1 MITDEIKEEVK
12 LTADLVEVI
21 SDRVKLK
28 RSGNGFTGLCPFHNE
43 KSPSF
48 HVSPHL
54 GIYKCFGCGRA
65 GDVFSFVME
74 QEGVDFLE
82 AVRLLANRYNIIIPE
97 GNAND
102 DPNRHER
109 EGVFHALKFA
119 TAFYHQHL
127 READEA
133 KEARAYLIKRGLKRD
148 FIKEYLLGYSP
159 ESWRGLAYAAKSA
172 GISDEYLFKA
182 GLLKESDTG
191 REPYDTFR
199 GRVMFPVINTMGRV
213 IAFGGRLMGDVKA
226 AKYINSPQTLV
237 YNKSEA
243 LYGINIAKNE
253 IRKQEEVIMVEGYM
267 DVLQLHQVG
276 IKNVVSTSGTAFTPQ
291 QVSILHRYAE
301 RLILIFDADNAGQ
314 SAMSRALPI
323 ALDEGLS
330 VKVLTL
336 PNGEDPDTFV
346 KQFGKE
352 GFLGFKNQHTADF
365 LEFLI
370 EGEKKHDTWDDPR
383 HKKQVVARAISLI
396 AMVIDPIEREAMI
409 QKLHQLTSIGDRTLF
424 QELNQL
430 VAAKARKEKVDRKT
444 LNYSN
449 STKSFPPRQDH
460 YDQKVEN
467 STPPRNQANFTP
479 PKEEIKAKPI
489 ELKDEPFIQIP
500 NLPEP
505 PPISAEVVPQKSN
518 DVPSWLNEEIPIA
531 SDEWEVSCTPFPDV
545 WDKPMRSEVPKK
557 TQNSSKTQLVVQVAP
572 TIDNS
577 IPAPRFEEEL
587 IKLMLIHGERM
598 IAFIGEHC
606 HDVYFESEMC
616 KQLFIDLK
624 TRFIDKQDIS
634 ITYYMTREHPY
645 PMWVGEILIDRHVIS
660 EKGQEML
667 KANQDEVLGPY
678 RKAKSA
684 LKSIELNFCKRR
696 SDELDFEIKTST
708 DEELVAERK
717 KELSE
722 IIRYKSKILPAST
735 EKLYPNP
742 PWLQI

>member
-12 LTADLVEVI
+12 LAADLVEVI

-65 GDVFSFVME
+65 GDVYSFVME

-97 GNAND
+97 GNAID

-119 TAFYHQHL
+119 TAFFHQHL
-127 READEA
+127 RESDEA
-133 KEARAYLIKRGLKRD
+133 KEARAYLIKRGLKRE
-148 FIKEYLLGYSP
+148 FIKDYLLGYSP
-159 ESWRGLAYAAKSA
+159 ESWRGLADAAKSA

-191 REPYDTFR
+191 RDPYDTFR
-199 GRVMFPVINTMGRV
+199 NRVMFPVINTMGRV

-253 IRKQEEVIMVEGYM
+253 IRKQEEAIMVEGYM
-267 DVLQLHQVG
+267 DVLQLHQAG

-301 RLILIFDADNAGQ
+301 RLVLIFDADNAGQ

-323 ALDEGLS
+323 ALEEGLA

-352 GFLGFKNQHTADF
+352 GFVGFKTQHTADF

-370 EGEKKHDTWDDPR
+370 AGEKQHDTWDDPR
-383 HKKQVVARAISLI
+383 HKKQVVARAIGLI
-396 AMVIDPIEREAMI
+396 AMVKDPIEREAMI
-409 QKLHQLTSIGDRTLF
+409 QQLHQLTSIGDRTLF

-430 VAAKARKEKVDRKT
+430 VAAKSRKDKMDRKAS
-444 LNYSN
+444 NYAN
-449 STKSFPPRQDH
+449 SSKSFPPKQSQNAPKIEPLPAATQPRVNPPNEE
-460 YDQKVEN
+460 KN
-467 STPPRNQANFTP
+467 SKPIV
-479 PKEEIKAKPI
+479 PKEEPVVSV
-489 ELKDEPFIQIP
+489 PTM
-500 NLPEP
+500 PEP
-505 PPISAEVVPQKSN
+505 PPIGISKGNVKPN
-518 DVPSWLNEEIPIA
+518 DAPSWLDEEIPIA
-531 SDEWEVSCTPFPDV
+531 SNEWEASSRPFQDAWDEPIKADTSKKSSSVEKVQQTPQ
-545 WDKPMRSEVPKK
+545 VPQ
-557 TQNSSKTQLVVQVAP
+557 TLDTSL
-572 TIDNS
+572 
-577 IPAPRFEEEL
+577 PAPRFEEEL
-587 IKLMLIHGERM
+587 IKLMLINGERM
-598 IAFIGEHC
+598 IAFISEHC
-606 HDVYFESEMC
+606 HDVFFESDMC
-616 KQLFIDLK
+616 KQLFVDLK
-624 TRFIDKQDIS
+624 TRFIEKKDIS

-667 KANQDEVLGPY
+667 KANHDEVLGPY

-684 LKSIELNFCKRR
+684 LKSIELNYCKRR

-708 DEELVAERK
+708 DDEIVAERK
-717 KELSE
+717 KELGE
-722 IIRYKSKILPAST
+722 LIRYKSNLLPSST
-735 EKLYPNP
+735 DKLYPNP
-742 PWLQI
+742 PWLQKP